1 MIPRP
6 PHPTRVPHGTAVRAS
21 RAMVLAA
28 TISFATADA
37 ARAQYR
43 FGLSLGGAGTVA
55 LVAEYRWD
63 HQGLEVQVGT
73 WQFRDLSLCVSG
85 KQYAGSH
92 ALEPF
97 VGAGLWA
104 IVARAEEGTGY
115 GLIAR
120 LPVGFHWEVAS
131 RHSVALT
138 IHLNRALALKR
149 PDPEDRRPPRKALV
163 PLPELGYRW
172 HSGH

>member
-1 MIPRP
+1 MISRRP
-6 PHPTRVPHGTAVRAS
+6 FPARFPNRAAVRAS

-28 TISFATADA
+28 AISLAAAAT

-73 WQFRDLSLCVSG
+73 LRFRDLSLCVSG
-85 KQYAGSH
+85 KQYVGSN
-92 ALEPF
+92 AAEPF

-120 LPVGFHWEVAS
+120 FPVGFDWEVAS

-138 IHLNRALALKR
+138 VHLNRALALKR
-149 PDPEDRRPPRKALV
+149 PDQEDRRPPRKILV

-172 HSGH
+172 RSGR